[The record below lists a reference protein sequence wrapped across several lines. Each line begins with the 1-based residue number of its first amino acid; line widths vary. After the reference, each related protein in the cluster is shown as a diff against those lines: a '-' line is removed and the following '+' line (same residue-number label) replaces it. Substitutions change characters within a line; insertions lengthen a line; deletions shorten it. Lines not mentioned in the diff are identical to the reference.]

1 MYNDRPDHKACY
13 ESYHF
18 IIYEKGNYLCCYILY
33 LLNMNL
39 LRGLC
44 ASYSKAFP
52 FKFWSM
58 NLIIKYTL
66 PYIRV
71 CVGVLRYVTICSFP
85 C

>member
-1 MYNDRPDHKACY
+1 MTDLIKLFMSPTTL
-13 ESYHF
+13 SF
-18 IIYEKGNYLCCYILY
+18 YEKGNYLCCYILY

-66 PYIRV
+66 P
-71 CVGVLRYVTICSFP
+71 
-85 C
+85 